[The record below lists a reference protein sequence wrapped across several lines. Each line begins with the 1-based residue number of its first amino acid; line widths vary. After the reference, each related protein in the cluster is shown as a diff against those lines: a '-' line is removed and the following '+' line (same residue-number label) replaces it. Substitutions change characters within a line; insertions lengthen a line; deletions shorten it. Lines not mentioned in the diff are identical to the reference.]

1 MARFQAVLLIVVL
14 AFLMIGSN
22 TVNGQCNTCSTGG
35 CCPSGWFCCSLN
47 SVPGCC
53 RFSRSAGA
61 DDMTT
66 MPRYNLNPPSSK

>member
-1 MARFQAVLLIVVL
+1 
-14 AFLMIGSN
+14 
-22 TVNGQCNTCSTGG
+22 
-35 CCPSGWFCCSLN
+35 CSLN